1 MQDNKDFRAMTS
13 DTIGKDLLSAL
24 VAEVKLLPDV
34 WQKLSQAK
42 QDDVI
47 ERMRKRVESNV
58 KMAIH
63 LLSSE
68 GRVTVPAH
76 LEQFVSKDGV
86 KVQFKVNQNAA
97 GIVDLM
103 RATGKT
109 CLLVVANADENLG
122 GMDEI
127 VGEPD
132 QRAMDLG
139 HEYHDNDGGGMDD
152 IFGGDVVDAEFV
164 ADAPQL
170 PAPGDETPTEEQLD
184 KAFDDGYDA
193 ALAGKPESDCP
204 IMSGALCIEWVK
216 GWKEFHKEL
225 AGGEQATAEDPNADD
240 GTEPDAPATTTGQ
253 AVRYQHPDD
262 PRMTWTGRGRKPAWV
277 QAWLDAGGTLE
288 QLDANSSNDTD
299 TAAAA

>member
-1 MQDNKDFRAMTS
+1 MQENKDVRAMTS
-13 DTIGKDLLSAL
+13 DTIGKDLLSAM
-24 VAEVKLLPDV
+24 VQEMKLLPDV
-34 WQKLSQAK
+34 WVKLNQQR

-47 ERMRKRVESNV
+47 ERLRKRIDHNV
-58 KMAIH
+58 RMAVHI
-63 LLSSE
+63 LASE
-68 GRVTVPAH
+68 GRTVVVGE
-76 LEQFVSKDGV
+76 LDQVVRKDGIKAV
-86 KVQFKVNQNAA
+86 FKINSAAA
-97 GIVDLM
+97 GRHDLFDSE
-103 RATGKT
+103 GKA
-109 CLLVVANADENLG
+109 CLIVVADAGENLA
-122 GMDEI
+122 GMDEV

-139 HEYHDNDGGGMDD
+139 HEYHNNDGGGMDD
-152 IFGGDVVDAEFV
+152 IFGGNAVDAEFV

-225 AGGEQATAEDPNADD
+225 AGGDLAEPSAGD
-240 GTEPDAPATTTGQ
+240 GPEPDAPATAAGQ

-288 QLDANSSNDTD
+288 QLDANSSNDAD

>member
-1 MQDNKDFRAMTS
+1 MQENQDFRAMTS
-13 DTIGKDLLSAL
+13 DTIGKDLLGAL
-24 VAEVKLLPDV
+24 VSEIKLLPDV
-34 WQKLSQAK
+34 WQKLPQAK

-47 ERMRKRVESNV
+47 DRLRKRVESNV

-122 GMDEI
+122 GMDDI
-127 VGEPD
+127 QGEPD

-139 HEYHDNDGGGMDD
+139 HEHHDNDGGGMDD
-152 IFGGDVVDAEFV
+152 IFGGEVVDAEFEEV
-164 ADAPQL
+164 PQL
-170 PAPGDETPTEEQLD
+170 PVPDDDAPTEEELD
-184 KAFDDGYDA
+184 KAFDAGYA
-193 ALAGKPESDCP
+193 AAEAGEPESACP
-204 IMSGALCIEWVK
+204 VMSGALCIAWVK
-216 GWKEFHKEL
+216 GWKYSREDS
-225 AGGEQATAEDPNADD
+225 AGDLFNEQSEA
-240 GTEPDAPATTTGQ
+240 DAPAVS
-253 AVRYQHPDD
+253 AVRYRHPEHENQ
-262 PRMTWTGRGRKPAWV
+262 TWTGRGRKPQWV
-277 QAWLDAGGTLE
+277 QDWLNAGGTLE
-288 QLDANSSNDTD
+288 ELAVNDE
-299 TAAAA
+299 AADEAA